1 MRADR
6 RYRFQLM
13 LLRKWSCRASRRSR
27 RFAEN
32 HAMSDSEAE
41 LKFRDYNQTRM
52 HAPLLQEAE
61 LRRRIEGCPRLASL
75 RSIHGALGSL
85 LRDRHSQA
93 AEFAEI
99 IARDSSLTARLL
111 RMVNSVY
118 FGLDSQVGTIEDAV
132 LYLGLRQV
140 RSLALATPVLEDMSV
155 LGGSSARIPWREFCL
170 HTLACAFTT
179 RDILSLA
186 DFPEEDD
193 TDYIIGL
200 LQNVGKVVM
209 AKVLPAEF
217 NQLQS
222 TEFESEAHVIDAERD
237 LLGWDHA
244 AIGAY
249 YLEVHKIPAAIV
261 EAVRFHHSPS
271 HAPDLQQL
279 AAAANLADGYV
290 RLAGLGSGV
299 ERRPPPG
306 EADLIDSPAAA
317 LIWGQDRAT
326 RIAQMH
332 PLLGGMKRLPEM
344 VNALL

>member
-1 MRADR
+1 
-6 RYRFQLM
+6 
-13 LLRKWSCRASRRSR
+13 
-27 RFAEN
+27 
-32 HAMSDSEAE
+32 
-41 LKFRDYNQTRM
+41 M

-61 LRRRIEGCPRLASL
+61 LRQRIEGCPRLASL

-85 LRDRHSQA
+85 LRDQHSQA
-93 AEFAEI
+93 AQFAEI
-99 IARDSSLTARLL
+99 IARDPSLTARLL

-140 RSLALATPVLEDMSV
+140 RSLALATPVLEDMSI
-155 LGGSSARIPWREFCL
+155 LGGGSARIPWRDFWL

-179 RDILSLA
+179 RDILSQA
-186 DFPEEDD
+186 EFPVEDD

-217 NQLQS
+217 NQLQL
-222 TEFESEAHVIDAERD
+222 TEFDSEAHVIDAERD
-237 LLGWDHA
+237 MLGWDHA

-249 YLEVHKIPAAIV
+249 YLEIHKIPSAIV

-271 HAPDLQQL
+271 HAPDPRQL
-279 AAAANLADGYV
+279 AAAANLADGYA

-326 RIAQMH
+326 RTAQMH